1 MNEKYASVKQ
11 TVFEFLD
18 QPSVHHGYSVGVT
31 YSTKTSAPALQCHLI
46 RWDFCNGAGQSLSYL
61 RSGVP
66 YIFCRGGTPDRRL
79 KSFMTL
85 RRVLIKSTVT
95 NQSPNSS
102 FRQSLKS
109 NKRINLWWEEFGQ
122 SVRQVTVRNK
132 STNDNLGTLPINCYL
147 AKPSE
152 GLITWRISAR
162 AEILLRLHDEL

>member
-1 MNEKYASVKQ
+1 
-11 TVFEFLD
+11 
-18 QPSVHHGYSVGVT
+18 
-31 YSTKTSAPALQCHLI
+31 
-46 RWDFCNGAGQSLSYL
+46 
-61 RSGVP
+61 
-66 YIFCRGGTPDRRL
+66 
-79 KSFMTL
+79 MTL
-85 RRVLIKSTVT
+85 RRVFIKSTVT
-95 NQSPNSS
+95 NQSPNSP

-132 STNDNLGTLPINCYL
+132 STNDNLGTLPINCYF